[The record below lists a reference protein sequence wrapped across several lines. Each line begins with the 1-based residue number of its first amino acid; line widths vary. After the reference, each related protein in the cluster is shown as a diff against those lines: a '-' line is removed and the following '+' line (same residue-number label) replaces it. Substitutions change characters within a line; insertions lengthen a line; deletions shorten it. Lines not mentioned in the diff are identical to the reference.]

1 MQEKGG
7 LVKKIL
13 KNVHMVCVWILSISF
28 QREHQRVFLWHAYSI
43 YCIQSQA
50 LNLGDSRHGLTIRPL
65 SSLSIQVSP
74 DSIMPYSRMLYIS
87 EIFFVFGHSHCRTLF
102 FWPMGRQ
109 AKMGGM
115 SNACPLTI
123 TIQYQVSFTK
133 IYNFSKVVKVFQ
145 LSNINHTKFRDG

>member
-1 MQEKGG
+1 
-7 LVKKIL
+7 
-13 KNVHMVCVWILSISF
+13 MVCVWILSISF

-74 DSIMPYSRMLYIS
+74 DSMMPYSLMLYIS
-87 EIFFVFGHSHCRTLF
+87 EIFVLFLATVIAGHYIFC
-102 FWPMGRQ
+102 WPMGKQ

-145 LSNINHTKFRDG
+145 LSNINHTKYRDG